1 MTDDAL
7 KEHLFRYIASQ
18 GQDFSLPSGGIT
30 ARMLSEH
37 AVISGLPPQYL
48 HAKHAGLLDRLK
60 KVVSSPDEGF
70 SDMLLRKIR
79 EAGMTNAECYHR
91 AGIDRQ
97 LFSRILSDRHYRPGK
112 RMVFALVMALKMD
125 EEESRE
131 LIARAGYA
139 FSRSDKFDLAIE
151 FFIRAGFYDVMKI
164 NEYLH
169 MLDLPRWAP
178 NPSRKLS
185 SRS

>member
-7 KEHLFRYIASQ
+7 REHLFRYIASQ

-30 ARMLSEH
+30 TRMLSEH
-37 AVISGLPPQYL
+37 AVISSLHTLPQCL
-48 HAKHAGLLDRLK
+48 HAGHEGILDRLK
-60 KVVSSPDEGF
+60 KVVFSPDEGF
-70 SDMLLRKIR
+70 SDMLLHKIR
-79 EAGMTNAECYHR
+79 EAGITNAECYHR

-112 RMVFALVMALKMD
+112 RMVFALVIALKMD
-125 EEESRE
+125 EDESRE
-131 LIARAGYA
+131 FIARAGYA

-164 NEYLH
+164 NEYLG
-169 MLDLPRWAP
+169 MLDLPP
-178 NPSRKLS
+178 LGSQSKP
-185 SRS
+185 